1 MQKLRRPHALRKHCA
16 EFTTNQCL
24 GRVQLLHSSI
34 DMSPSASSKLMVVP
48 VDFSKPSLRALHWAF
63 EYATV
68 TSSVIHIVHV
78 VERTVRLGDLMSRD
92 IESLRTELQD
102 VKSSVAEQLQDVAP
116 DAEARERIGELHRH
130 VMIGKPAEEICGFA
144 REIDADLI
152 VMGTHGHTGVRR
164 LLVGSVAGK
173 VVREAP
179 CTVVCV
185 KGKETS

>member
-1 MQKLRRPHALRKHCA
+1 MRKGCA
-16 EFTTNQCL
+16 DFACNQPL
-24 GRVQLLHSSI
+24 ARVQLLQCFRV
-34 DMSPSASSKLMVVP
+34 MSPPADHKLMIVP

-63 EYATV
+63 EYARDIP
-68 TSSVIHIVHV
+68 SVIHIVHV
-78 VERTVRLGDLMSRD
+78 VERTVRLGDLMSTD
-92 IESLRTELQD
+92 IESLRTELED
-102 VKSSVAEQLQDVAP
+102 VRESVAEQLDDVAP
-116 DAEARERIGELHRH
+116 DAGARERIGELHRH
-130 VMIGKPAEEICGFA
+130 VMVGRPAEEICGFA
-144 REIDADLI
+144 REVGAHLI